1 MTNNYGDSGIWIV
14 KTNTAGEILW
24 EKNYGGS
31 SDDYLKS
38 MLKLND
44 GNFIL
49 AGNTFSSDFDV
60 NNHRGLSDFWVI
72 KITPNGDILSEK
84 TYGSEGD
91 ETLEDINQT
100 PDDGFIMVGS
110 ISDCEFIYY
119 VKTDANGNL

>member
-1 MTNNYGDSGIWIV
+1 MTII
-14 KTNTAGEILW
+14 
-24 EKNYGGS
+24 
-31 SDDYLKS
+31 
-38 MLKLND
+38 ND

-72 KITPNGDILSEK
+72 KISPNGDVLWKK
-84 TYGSEGD
+84 TYGREGN
-91 ETLEDINQT
+91 ETLEDIKQT

-110 ISDCEFIYY
+110 MNDCESIYY